1 MIDRV
6 ALAQS
11 FGWEVTEI
19 YRARDAWR
27 KLYVRQ
33 PTSDLTFEDY
43 LDMMVSAGLRPSMVG
58 KRRGQFHLARYNDEG
73 GYSVTTCR
81 FIPQEQNQ
89 KERKEGYQRDPNFR
103 ALISKLALT
112 RPRKKC
118 QYCGKSS
125 TPGMFGRWH
134 GDQCKERVK

>member
-6 ALAQS
+6 SLAQS
-11 FGWEVTEI
+11 FGWEVDEI

-33 PTSDLTFEDY
+33 PESNLTFEEY
-43 LDMMVSAGLRPSMVG
+43 LDMMVASGLRPSKVG

-73 GYSVTTCR
+73 AYSITTCR

-89 KERKEGYQRDPNFR
+89 KERKEGYQSDPDFR
-103 ALISKLALT
+103 ALISKIALART
-112 RPRKKC
+112 RKECP
-118 QYCGKSS
+118 YCGKSIS
-125 TPGMFGRWH
+125 PGMFGRWH
-134 GDQCKERVK
+134 GDKCKEK